1 MPATV
6 SRPRAAQLGWPLSVA
21 LLLIATLLRTL
32 PLLDNRFHP
41 DEALYGSFARLIASG
56 QDPLLAGVLVDKPP
70 LAFYLTALSL
80 LLFGNGEFGARLPS
94 LFASVVSVALLSVL
108 ARRLYSTAAA
118 HLAAGLWAASPF
130 AVLFSITLFLDPLLT
145 AALLWALWAA
155 ARGRWRELA
164 VAMALAFA
172 IKQTALVF
180 VPLALAFGLLRLP
193 AGAGPRQAAARLWPA
208 RRRLVP
214 ALALAALA
222 IFAWDAARQHPIG
235 FWTQGYADNM
245 PDRLARANEVAPRA
259 LAWVNLL
266 HYGTAST
273 ALNLVGVAGWLGLL
287 LTGLRA
293 RSRAV
298 LADGLLSGFVLFYL
312 AAYWLLAFNVW
323 DRYLLPLLPLLCL
336 LAARALL
343 WLSDGL
349 TRLVRLGTVSKGAV
363 RPHPHPL
370 ALAGLAVI
378 LVAALLP
385 GAVTATRSGYP
396 IGGDHGAYDG
406 VDDAARFLSALPAGS
421 VLYDHWLSWQWS
433 FYLFDAPVY
442 VAWMP
447 SPDVLATDLTAFG
460 HSSPRYLVVPS
471 WEQDGELRAAAERVG
486 FEFVPLHHTYRRDG
500 TLSLTVYALAPVS
513 QAAAP

>member
-21 LLLIATLLRTL
+21 LLLLATLLRTL
-32 PLLDNRFHP
+32 PLVDNRFHP

-70 LAFYLTALSL
+70 LGFYLTALSL
-80 LLFGNGEFGARLPS
+80 LLFGHGEFGARLPS
-94 LFASVVSVALLSVL
+94 LFASVVSVALLFVL
-108 ARRLYSTAAA
+108 ARRLYAPAAA
-118 HLAAGLWAASPF
+118 HLAAGLLAASPF
-130 AVLFSITLFLDPLLT
+130 AVLFSITLFIDPLLT
-145 AALLWALWAA
+145 AVLLWALWAA
-155 ARGRWRELA
+155 ARGRWRTLA

-172 IKQTALVF
+172 VKQTALVF
-180 VPLALAFGLLRLP
+180 VPLALGLGLLGLP
-193 AGAGPRQAAARLWPA
+193 PGAGPRPAAAHLWPA
-208 RRRLVP
+208 VRRLAP

-245 PDRLARANEVAPRA
+245 PGRLVRANEVLPRA
-259 LAWVNLL
+259 VGWINLL

-273 ALNLVGVAGWLGLL
+273 SLNLLVVVGWLGLL

-293 RSRAV
+293 RSRAA
-298 LADGLLSGFVLFYL
+298 LADVLLSGFALCYL

-323 DRYLLPLLPLLCL
+323 DRYLLPLLPLLFL
-336 LAARALL
+336 LAARSLV
-343 WLSDGL
+343 WLSAAITRGL
-349 TRLVRLGTVSKGAV
+349 RLSAANPRRQS
-363 RPHPHPL
+363 L
-370 ALAGLAVI
+370 ALAGLAAL

-385 GAVTATRSGYP
+385 GAVTATRSGFP

-406 VDDAARFLSALPAGS
+406 VDDAARFLSSLPPGS
-421 VLYDHWLSWQWS
+421 VLYDHWLSWQWG

-460 HSSPRYLVVPS
+460 RSSPRFFVAPS
-471 WEQDGELRAAAERVG
+471 WEQDTELRAAAERVG
-486 FEFVPLHHTYRRDG
+486 FEFVPLHRTYRRDG